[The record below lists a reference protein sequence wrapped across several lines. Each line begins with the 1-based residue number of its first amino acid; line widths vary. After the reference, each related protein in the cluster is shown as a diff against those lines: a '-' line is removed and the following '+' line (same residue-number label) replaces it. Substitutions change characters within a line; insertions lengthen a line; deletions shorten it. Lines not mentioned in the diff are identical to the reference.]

1 MIVFLAITSI
11 ANLALGFAL
20 AVYLLHSG
28 EMPRRLTP
36 RTLLAPVRPAT
47 VTPSNAVA
55 EDSPVVSS
63 TTSDK
68 ALASPTE
75 PDEHVVEAMSL
86 GATETLAVPEAAES
100 DESSAESSI
109 EANPADEVEEDVLAG
124 IEAFRAQLAQLKDE
138 PAVAE

>member
-1 MIVFLAITSI
+1 MIVFLAITSVV
-11 ANLALGFAL
+11 NLALGFAL
-20 AVYLLHSG
+20 ALYLLHSG

-36 RTLLAPVRPAT
+36 RTLLAPMRPAA

-55 EDSPVVSS
+55 EDSPAVSS

-68 ALASPTE
+68 ALTPAAE
-75 PDEHVVEAMSL
+75 PDEHVVAAMSA
-86 GATETLAVPEAAES
+86 GATETMAVPEAAES
-100 DESSAESSI
+100 AESGI
-109 EANPADEVEEDVLAG
+109 EANPADEVEDDVLAG